1 MELQLV
7 IFKLGNESFGVQIAT
22 VESIIKMQP
31 ITHLPQAPEFVE
43 GVINLRGRI
52 LPVLDLRKRLG
63 VFQTETSKDT
73 RMVVVNI
80 EKATVGMIVDR
91 VDEVLR
97 INEDLVEAPPS
108 ITSSVDSR
116 FIRGIAKIGSELVIL
131 LDLMKVLDAGETAEL
146 AGAVVA

>member
-131 LDLMKVLDAGETAEL
+131 LDLMKILDAGETAEL

>member
-146 AGAVVA
+146 AGAAMA